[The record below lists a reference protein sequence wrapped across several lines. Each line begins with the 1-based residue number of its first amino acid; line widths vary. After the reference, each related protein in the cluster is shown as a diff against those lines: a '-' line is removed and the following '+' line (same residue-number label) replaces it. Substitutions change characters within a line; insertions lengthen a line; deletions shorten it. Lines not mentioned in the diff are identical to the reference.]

1 MGQQGF
7 WDFNDRHQKL
17 AAQKGFLLELDELV
31 PWEVFRPSLER
42 LYDKPRK
49 SRAGRKPIDVIV
61 MFKRLVLQQMYTISD
76 DELEYQVNDR
86 LSFMQ
91 FLHLGL
97 EDRVPDSKTVWLF
110 KERLR
115 KAGLVEERFEQ
126 FGSYL
131 NGAGYQAQCGQIVD
145 ATRVPVPKQRNG
157 KDENAQVKRGEVPEE
172 WQKQPPKLSQ
182 KDTDA
187 RWTKKRGISYYGYKN
202 HISRDVGQ
210 GFIRRYRVTDA
221 AVHDSKV
228 LGHRLD
234 GDNSDDEI
242 WADSAYLST
251 AIVEV
256 LGWMGFISHIN
267 ERAYRNRPLTDEQK
281 AANRERSKTRS
292 KVEHVFG
299 AMVNEM
305 GGKAVRT
312 IGLARATIML
322 GLKNLT
328 YNLKRFVFWQR
339 QERFEESAV

>member
-7 WDFNDRHQKL
+7 WDFSDRHQKL

-42 LYDKPRK
+42 LHDKPRK
-49 SRAGRKPIDVIV
+49 SGAGRKPIDVIV
-61 MFKRLVLQQMYTISD
+61 MFKLLVLQQMYNISD

-86 LSFMQ
+86 LSFMR
-91 FLHLGL
+91 FLHLGF

-115 KAGLVEERFEQ
+115 KAGLVEELFEQ
-126 FGSYL
+126 FASYL

-145 ATRVPVPKQRNG
+145 ATLVPVPKQRNG
-157 KDENAQVKRGEVPEE
+157 KDENEQLKRGAVPED
-172 WQKQPPKLSQ
+172 WQNQPHKLSQ
-182 KDTDA
+182 KDIDA
-187 RWTKKRGISYYGYKN
+187 RWAKKRGVSYYGYKN
-202 HISRDVGQ
+202 HISRDAGH
-210 GFIRRYRVTDA
+210 GFIRRYQVTDA

-228 LGHRLD
+228 LGHLLD
-234 GDNSDDEI
+234 GDNSDDDL
-242 WADSAYLST
+242 WGDSAYLS
-251 AIVEV
+251 AEIVEV
-256 LGWMGFISHIN
+256 LRWMGFISHIN
-267 ERAYRNRPLTDEQK
+267 ERAYRNHPLTDEQH
-281 AANRERSKTRS
+281 AANRERSKTRA

-305 GGKAVRT
+305 GGKAIRT
-312 IGLARATIML
+312 IGLARATVLI

-339 QERFEESAV
+339 QEGLEAATV